1 MNEYIVI
8 DNRGEERHISATK
21 VAEDPSGRV
30 KFYDESDEI
39 VASFVGVNSYW
50 KVQPDQG

>member
-8 DNRGEERHISATK
+8 DNRGDERHITAAK

-39 VASFVGVNSYW
+39 VGSFVGTSAYW
-50 KVQPDQG
+50 KAQPEG

>member
-8 DNRGEERHISATK
+8 DNRGDERHILAAK
-21 VAEDPSGRV
+21 VAEDQSGRV

-39 VASFVGVNSYW
+39 VASFVGTNGYW
-50 KVQPDQG
+50 KVTPTEG